1 VDLNPP
7 GIVYYLPLVLGGLRS
22 LVPEVCTAAAYE
34 HAMFACSARFQHS
47 AQPLL
52 DSPVPPGMIV
62 IAVVVAAPTHWLC
75 YVLAFS
81 LNRLHHID
89 VRFDSLGAAVVID
102 RHPLCDMSR
111 LLAVSVAAYHV

>member
-1 VDLNPP
+1 MLALWQVILRSLSRPVDLNPP
-7 GIVYYLPLVLGGLRS
+7 ATVYYLPLVVFAPWFRQFARQLRTS
-22 LVPEVCTAAAYE
+22 MPCLHVRHV
-34 HAMFACSARFQHS
+34 FS

-89 VRFDSLGAAVVID
+89 VRFDSLGRQLGCCSGD
-102 RHPLCDMSR
+102 
-111 LLAVSVAAYHV
+111 